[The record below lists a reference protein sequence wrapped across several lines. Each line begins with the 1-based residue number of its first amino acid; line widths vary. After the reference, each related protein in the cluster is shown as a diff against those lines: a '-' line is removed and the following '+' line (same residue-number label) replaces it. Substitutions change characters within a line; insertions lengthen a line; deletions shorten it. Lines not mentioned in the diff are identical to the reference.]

1 MKEFKAT
8 SWSIDNRTSIFIITV
23 IITLAGIMSYNS
35 LPKEQFPDV
44 VVPTIFVSTVY
55 PGASP
60 SDMEQLVTKQIEKQL
75 KGINGVKKVTSSSVQ
90 DFSNI
95 IVEFNTNLDV
105 VVCKQKVKD
114 AVDKAKRDL
123 PTDLLD
129 DPTVSEFD
137 ISEIPIMNVNISG
150 DFSLDKLKDYAEK
163 LKDRIEEMREITRVD
178 IVGAL
183 DKEVQ
188 VNVDKYK
195 MTAAKLTFRDIE
207 NALAGENLTISA
219 GNVDIGGMT
228 RSVSVRGDFKD
239 VEQIRNI
246 IVGSQSG
253 AMLYLKDV
261 AEVKMGYEEQ
271 ESFSRLNGKNVIALN
286 VIKRSGENLINAS
299 DKIKATVEEMKKSD
313 FPSNLEVVITGDQS
327 RSTRVTLHDLI
338 NTIIIGF
345 ILVTVILMF
354 FMGGT
359 NAIFVAMSVPLSMCI
374 AFLVLP
380 SFGFTL
386 NMIVLFAFLLGL
398 GIVVDDAI
406 VVIEN
411 THRIYHDE
419 HLDIVTAAKKAAG
432 EVFLPVLSGTA
443 TTLAPFFPLVF
454 WGGIFGKFMHFLPV
468 TIIITLTASLVVAYI
483 INPVFAVWFMRKDG
497 DHSVKV
503 DPKKARRRTLAGYV
517 LYGLATL
524 YFYANGNMFMGNLLV
539 TLALLVVL
547 YKYVLEGAVTR
558 FQTKIWP
565 AIQNLYARFLE
576 FALGHPWAM
585 LVGMFVLLMG
595 SCGITASR
603 QANIVLFP
611 KADPNFIYVYLN
623 MPVGTDVNVT
633 DSLTSIVERKVE
645 ETLGKN
651 NPIVESIIANVALN
665 ASEDQF
671 DRSATS
677 NKGKVGVAFVEYG
690 KRKGVS
696 TRALMD
702 KIRDATRGLIPGAE
716 ITVDQ
721 EQGGPP
727 SPKPISVEIRGD
739 DFNQLTRV
747 SMAVKHYLDSLAIP
761 GVEELRSDLILSKP
775 EISIQIDRDR
785 ANREGISTAQI
796 GTEFRTAIL
805 GKEASKFRDGEDEI
819 PINVRLQKDQRENIN
834 AVENL
839 NITFRDMNMGG
850 VLRSVPM
857 AALADM
863 KYTNTFGGIR
873 RKDQQRMVT
882 LSSNITAQ
890 YQPKQTEV
898 VNAVKAALANIP
910 PQDGVTVGF
919 AGEDAEMLDAMT
931 FLGRSLIIS
940 LFIILLILVTQF
952 NSFGKTLIILTEVV
966 FSIIG
971 VLLGMAIFNMDF
983 SVIMMGVG
991 IVALAGIVVR
1001 NGILLVEFTDLL
1013 RSEGKNVHDA
1023 IVEAGRIR
1031 MTPVLLTA
1039 TAAILGLIP
1048 LAVGF
1053 NIDFESL
1060 FATGDPKIYFGGDS
1074 VAFWGPLSW
1083 TIVFG
1088 LGFATF
1094 ITLIILPVM
1103 YLKGWQIKE
1112 WWTKKV

>member
-228 RSVSVRGDFKD
+228 RSVSIRGDFKD
-239 VEQIRNI
+239 AEQIKNI

-411 THRIYHDE
+411 THRIYQDE

-524 YFYANGNMFMGNLLV
+524 YFYANGNLFMGNLLV
-539 TLALLVVL
+539 TLALLIVL

-671 DRSATS
+671 DRSAVS

-690 KRKGVS
+690 KRRGVS
-696 TRALMD
+696 TKALMD

-761 GVEELRSDLILSKP
+761 GVEELRSDLIVSKP

-857 AALADM
+857 AALAEV

-1013 RSEGKNVHDA
+1013 RSEGKSVHDA